1 MTSVLAIFFGYVSL
15 GKENKSKNKQMGA
28 NETKKFYTV
37 KKTINKMQRQSTE
50 WEKIFATNIS
60 DKRLISKIHKEFI
73 NSTSKQQTTLFKMG

>member
-1 MTSVLAIFFGYVSL
+1 M